1 MIARGKLGKTVA
13 YIVVFL
19 GALWTALPLYWMVI
33 TSVKSR
39 DEVWTYPPTFFP
51 QEFSTEGFVEA
62 WTHGGARGI
71 KDSAI
76 IAVGTLIVSLSLG
89 VPAAYSI
96 ARHKTGGDNLS
107 FTVLSFRFM
116 PPIAPAVGFWIFA
129 TRLGLFDTHFM
140 LILVNS
146 MASIPFVVW
155 IMKGFIEEIPYGIEE
170 AAQVDGASWGRIAR
184 DHVLPL
190 AAPGVVAVDKG
201 EGHQYGAYPLPLQAR
216 RYGVQEEPGGIPL
229 IRVAVEE
236 GDGLAIAGEHEED
249 EATVPRSLQELLRG
263 VLELRPELLVVYP
276 LDDPGELFSQL

>member
-1 MIARGKLGKTVA
+1 VQPSKLSRTVA
-13 YIVVFL
+13 HVIVFL
-19 GALWTALPLYWMVI
+19 GFLWTVLPLYWMMI

-39 DEVWTYPPTFFP
+39 EEVYSYPPTFIP
-51 QEFSTEGFVEA
+51 HSISSDGFVEA

-76 IAVGTLIVSLSLG
+76 IAVGTLIVSLTLG
-89 VPAAYSI
+89 LPAAYSI

-116 PPIAPAVGFWIFA
+116 PPIVPVVGFWVFA
-129 TRLGLFDTHFM
+129 TRLHLFDTHAM

-170 AAQVDGASWGRIAR
+170 AAQVDGASWPRVVR

-190 AAPGVVAVDKG
+190 AAPGLVAVALFVLIFTWNEFLFATLLTGRFVQPFPKAVPGMTIGVYEPDWAAVAALGMMVAVPIVILSFYMQKYIVRG
-201 EGHQYGAYPLPLQAR
+201 MTYGA
-216 RYGVQEEPGGIPL
+216 
-229 IRVAVEE
+229 IRE
-236 GDGLAIAGEHEED
+236 
-249 EATVPRSLQELLRG
+249 
-263 VLELRPELLVVYP
+263 
-276 LDDPGELFSQL
+276 